1 MTSTHSDSR
10 LLRRSAYSAP
20 SGPGDL
26 PFPGAH
32 RRRRRRRETRRL
44 TSDGGDSAPS
54 SGKKILPPRWL
65 PRFPERETDREGGSP
80 APSARAIS
88 RVPLDAHLRQMGTE
102 RAGCVPS
109 ARSRAGGGR
118 DGWSPRCGSRHGRRG
133 AGAPIDGTA
142 ANCRDHRM
150 GGGGA
155 GWRAE
160 RRLLTTLV
168 QGAGGKT
175 QPDQIF

>member
-1 MTSTHSDSR
+1 MGET
-10 LLRRSAYSAP
+10 AP
-20 SGPGDL
+20 P
-26 PFPGAH
+26 A
-32 RRRRRRRETRRL
+32 RE
-44 TSDGGDSAPS
+44 
-54 SGKKILPPRWL
+54 KKILPPRWL
-65 PRFPERETDREGGSP
+65 PRFPEREADREGGSP

-109 ARSRAGGGR
+109 APSRAGGGR
-118 DGWSPRCGSRHGRRG
+118 DGWSPRCGSRYRRRG

-142 ANCRDHRM
+142 ASCHDHRM
-150 GGGGA
+150 GGGR
-155 GWRAE
+155 WRAE

-175 QPDQIF
+175 QPDLLKRQEAGRREVGQTAMEAAVGGPELPVGSQRSPCRVVSLQGGGG